1 MKEKLRDYIESVF
14 SDAPDCRKTRELKEE
29 MYQNLCDK
37 YDDLLSDGRSEAAAY
52 NIAISGVG
60 DISGIIDSLKEEYGE
75 QAKNESS
82 PNPTE
87 DNPRKNPDEKAAK
100 PEYTQEESEQIR
112 KYKITS
118 GILTAIAVALYI
130 LCWVPLAVLSMLY
143 TSNFYDMVGLAV
155 MMIMIA
161 LATGLLIFKGALK
174 PAVMLNKKG
183 NYSEDEISDKENT
196 EDKSKSKSKSKNKK
210 KKNPALKAISSAL
223 WTLTVVVYILISFV
237 TFAWHITWII
247 FLIAAAIDNIIDA
260 IFEIAGAKYRD

>member
-37 YDDLLSDGRSEAAAY
+37 YDDLISDGRSEAAAY

-60 DISGIIDSLKEEYGE
+60 DISGIVDSLKEEYGE
-75 QAKNESS
+75 QLKNDSS
-82 PNPTE
+82 PKPTE
-87 DNPRKNPDEKAAK
+87 DNPHENPDEKTKK
-100 PEYTQEESEQIR
+100 PEYTQEASEQIR

-183 NYSEDEISDKENT
+183 NYSEYDIPDKETT
-196 EDKSKSKSKSKNKK
+196 EDKSKSKNKNKK
-210 KKNPALKAISSAL
+210 KKNPALKAVSSAL
-223 WTLTVVVYILISFV
+223 WTLTVVVYILISFI

>member
-82 PNPTE
+82 QNSTE
-87 DNPRKNPDEKAAK
+87 DNPRKNPDEKAAR
-100 PEYTQEESEQIR
+100 PEYTQEGSEQIR

-130 LCWVPLAVLSMLY
+130 LCWVPLAVLSMLHN
-143 TSNFYDMVGLAV
+143 SDFYYMVGLAV

-174 PAVMLNKKG
+174 PAIMLNKNKKG
-183 NYSEDEISDKENT
+183 NYSEYEISEKENT
-196 EDKSKSKSKSKNKK
+196 DYKSKSKNKK

-223 WTLTVVVYILISFV
+223 WTLTVVVYILISFI

-247 FLIAAAIDNIIDA
+247 FLIAVAIDNIIDA